1 MEGSIDISV
10 DPQSEEIANE
20 SHTSSRKRV
29 AVVDAVR
36 VTQNNTAMSNHP
48 TTAGEGS
55 EKRRKEAKVVIPDK
69 GSSKSQYVVR
79 QKVKKENEDKEQK
92 KAKSKKK
99 FINMALNMK
108 KFNGVVLG
116 SDQVISG
123 NDVSQTGSHSNMAS
137 AENQGFCKNDE
148 LAESELIDRPNVGID
163 RMSRTAGFTGPSWH
177 ASAVKQLSP
186 TSKSRGT
193 ARAEKNS
200 LAMTSGMDIVQK

>member
-29 AVVDAVR
+29 AAVDAMR
-36 VTQNNTAMSNHP
+36 VAQNDTAMSKH
-48 TTAGEGS
+48 TTVGEGS

-79 QKVKKENEDKEQK
+79 QKVKKDNEDKEQK

-123 NDVSQTGSHSNMAS
+123 NDVSQTGSRSNLAS
-137 AENQGFCKNDE
+137 AENQGFC
-148 LAESELIDRPNVGID
+148 
-163 RMSRTAGFTGPSWH
+163 
-177 ASAVKQLSP
+177 
-186 TSKSRGT
+186 
-193 ARAEKNS
+193 
-200 LAMTSGMDIVQK
+200 

>member
-1 MEGSIDISV
+1 
-10 DPQSEEIANE
+10 
-20 SHTSSRKRV
+20 
-29 AVVDAVR
+29 
-36 VTQNNTAMSNHP
+36 
-48 TTAGEGS
+48 
-55 EKRRKEAKVVIPDK
+55 
-69 GSSKSQYVVR
+69 
-79 QKVKKENEDKEQK
+79 
-92 KAKSKKK
+92 
-99 FINMALNMK
+99 MALNMK

-200 LAMTSGMDIVQK
+200 LAMTSGMDIV